1 MILYNINGFN
11 TDLILI
17 NIIDW
22 QQYNEQ
28 KRDKR

>member
-11 TDLILI
+11 TYLILI